1 MATVTGTKR
10 HLGITSDTFDS
21 NGDVVV
27 GGNLTINGTT
37 TTLDTANLLVE
48 DKNIIIGNVSS
59 PSDTT
64 ADGGGITLKGAS
76 DYTINWINANNRWE
90 FNQGIYSSGAITSA
104 GQITGTELEGTS
116 LDINGN
122 ADISGNLS
130 GIDTLSATTLSVG
143 NYGLSSGDIPNNA
156 ANTTGLASH
165 ATNLNATDDRDIAP
179 EDLSYNDDFRIFFA
193 EKSGIEGGTVGSD
206 YQDLL
211 VLNSYSDSSGGF
223 ANALGFDKNSQR
235 ILHYNSVQTAT
246 NWGTPKTLAYTDN
259 SSMLNSNVTLSSLGA
274 AAASHNH
281 AASDITSGTFAAA
294 RIAHNSFDIGDTTA
308 ETGRNVHETGIYT
321 FNVNNGNLGTGT
333 ETAYYSVL
341 GFGQGTGGSAQIAAK
356 WTSSGEKLYYRS
368 LRDTTDNWWSWRE
381 IYHTGHLPTLSE
393 LGAAPSSVV
402 NQTDFVSAANG
413 GTFSSAINIDASGG
427 SDNYYLNFKEGGAL
441 RFYIYENSN
450 NVYFNGGPGS
460 THFRPRQNGGTGNF
474 IISGADFQTSANI
487 QLGQYNT
494 INWGSS
500 SSNQLTIQNY
510 LSGAGIVQKGGGNLE
525 FQANT
530 NDIVLKPASTERL
543 RVHNGGNNGG
553 IIIKGGSANWNE
565 TTPGTGEGA
574 IHLDPESGTDHFGS
588 AITFG
593 ASDTGNGANAHAGI
607 YTRSDGSYG
616 TKMYFAT
623 TDSYSVGSKT
633 RMFIN
638 HNGNVGIGTTSPS
651 EKLQVE
657 GSVQHQGL
665 TMTSGTSV
673 DQIYSANMTYQLS
686 AHTWTDTGINSS
698 ELATGTYAIQLFVDD
713 HSAGGGHY
721 DVVYSGMM
729 SWYSSNTN
737 SSNHDEIVLHR
748 VGHATNTAIVQLR
761 TLMHTGAGDNVML
774 QIKQNFSHST
784 TMSGTTDGRRHN
796 FKFRRLI

>member
-116 LDINGN
+116 LDINGT
-122 ADISGNLS
+122 ADFSGKV
-130 GIDTLSATTLSVG
+130 DFQ
-143 NYGLSSGDIPNNA
+143 GDA
-156 ANTTGLASH
+156 A
-165 ATNLNATDDRDIAP
+165 
-179 EDLSYNDDFRIFFA
+179 
-193 EKSGIEGGTVGSD
+193 IEGGTGYGVFKGLTSND
-206 YQDLL
+206 NHFIS
-211 VLNSYSDSSGGF
+211 VRGVVANTNSLSITAGHQTTFVEHADATDEGWYFKSNTTGTYREIARIDGTNEMYLGG
-223 ANALGFDKNSQR
+223 NQVYHEGHK
-235 ILHYNSVQTAT
+235 
-246 NWGTPKTLAYTDN
+246 P
-259 SSMLNSNVTLSSLGA
+259 TLSELGA
-274 AAASHNH
+274 QAAGSYAAASHNH

-308 ETGRNVHETGIYT
+308 ETGRSVHETGIYT
-321 FNVNNGNLGTGT
+321 FNVNNGTLGTGT
-333 ETAYYSVL
+333 DQAYYSVL
-341 GFGQGTGGSAQIAAK
+341 GFGQGAGGSAQIAAK

-368 LRDTTDNWWSWRE
+368 LRDTTDDWWSWKE

-413 GTFSSAINIDASGG
+413 GTFSAAINIDASGG

-450 NVYFNGGPGS
+450 NVYFNGGPGN
-460 THFRPRQNGGTGNF
+460 THFRPRQNGGSGNF

-500 SSNQLTIQNY
+500 TSNQLTIQNY

-530 NDIVLKPASTERL
+530 NDIVLKPAANERL

-593 ASDTGNGANAHAGI
+593 ASDTSSGTNAQGGI
-607 YTRSDGSYG
+607 YVRSDGSYG

-623 TDSYSVGSKT
+623 TDSYAVGSKT

-657 GSVQHQGL
+657 GKVKHQGL

-673 DQIYSANMTYQLS
+673 DQVYSVNGAYTLTKD
-686 AHTWTDTGINSS
+686 TWADTGINSS

-729 SWYSSNTN
+729 SWYGSSTN
-737 SSNHDEIVLHR
+737 STNHDEIVLHR
-748 VGHATNTAIVQLR
+748 VGHATNNSIIQLR
-761 TLMHTGAGDNVML
+761 TLMHSSGGDNVML
-774 QIKQNFSHST
+774 QVKQNFSHSAA
-784 TMSGTTDGRRHN
+784 MSGTTDGKRHN